1 MNQPTTVPRPT
12 KKKGI
17 PVIAWIGIG
26 CGAIIVIGV
35 AAFLVIGMFVAHKAK
50 DFAKEMEAN
59 PAKVAAEMIVK
70 LNPELEIVKSDESAG
85 TITIREKKT
94 GKVATFNYEAIKE
107 GKLVFETEEGKVE
120 INAQRNE
127 GEGGVT
133 VTSDEGEV
141 RLGASLS
148 AADLPA
154 WVPLYPGAEDVKG
167 SFLARTAEGETGVVT
182 AIVRDGIDQVVEH
195 YRSWMKAN
203 GYEITTGV
211 VSESGGKTGV
221 VMGRNKN
228 ENRSLNVTCVRE
240 DDGGVRLSIQYSSGG
255 N

>member
-154 WVPLYPGAEDVKG
+154 WVPLYPGAEDVPHG
-167 SFLARTAEGETGVVT
+167 RGRDRRRDRNRTRRNRSSGRALPLLDESQR
-182 AIVRDGIDQVVEH
+182 IRDH
-195 YRSWMKAN
+195 YRSR
-203 GYEITTGV
+203 V
-211 VSESGGKTGV
+211 
-221 VMGRNKN
+221 
-228 ENRSLNVTCVRE
+228 
-240 DDGGVRLSIQYSSGG
+240 
-255 N
+255 